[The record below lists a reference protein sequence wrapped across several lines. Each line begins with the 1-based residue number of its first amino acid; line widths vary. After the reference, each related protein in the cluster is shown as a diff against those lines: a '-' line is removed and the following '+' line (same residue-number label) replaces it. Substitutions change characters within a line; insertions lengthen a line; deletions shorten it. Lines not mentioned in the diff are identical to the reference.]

1 MKIYNMLFI
10 LPNGNYIEIFRN
22 DFNNDKDY
30 YNNIIKIKGF
40 IDNSIDINYD
50 DKIINILK
58 GNK

>member
-1 MKIYNMLFI
+1 MLFI
-10 LPNGNYIEIFRN
+10 LPKGNYIEIFRN